1 MSPEDTALV
10 LSLVRAHVLTDPE
23 YISVVD
29 AHYRVRYS
37 VSNGRLHYSKVMVPA
52 HTRRKAMA
60 KRLIDSLACVCK
72 MQDLADPRPEDPPVG
87 RKRRR

>member
-1 MSPEDTALV
+1 MTPEDSALV

-23 YISVVD
+23 YISQVEP
-29 AHYRVRYS
+29 HYRVRYT
-37 VSNGRLHYSKVMVPA
+37 VSNGRLHYSKTMVPA

-60 KRLIDSLACVCK
+60 KRLIDSIACVCK
-72 MQDLADPRPEDPPVG
+72 MDQLAEPRPEDPPVG